1 MPLKL
6 SAFARPE
13 APAFLVLFTL
23 DTLARAMLV
32 TVVPL
37 QAYALLGDAQ
47 KVSVLYF
54 VAGSIGLC
62 GGLSVPYLVNCLNLA
77 WRFDLRI
84 WVLVSGS
91 LSSGAGTR
99 LEFDPRTRAA
109 DVRRRHRHHLPQSLC
124 AR

>member
-6 SAFARPE
+6 ATFARPE

-37 QAYALLGDAQ
+37 QAYDLLADAQ

-54 VAGSIGLC
+54 MAGTIGLC
-62 GGLSVPYLVNCLNLA
+62 GSLGVPYLVARLHRREGPSDASGACR
-77 WRFDLRI
+77 WRKRLSFKALCSTQFSDFGAQLRI
-84 WVLVSGS
+84 CHEAHSC
-91 LSSGAGTR
+91 
-99 LEFDPRTRAA
+99 A
-109 DVRRRHRHHLPQSLC
+109 DHIQR
-124 AR
+124 

>member
-1 MPLKL
+1 MGRNPVPLKL
-6 SAFARPE
+6 AAFARPE

-62 GGLSVPYLVNCLNLA
+62 GGLSVPYLVNRPHRRGALTFGVGCWLA
-77 WRFDLRI
+77 SAYL
-84 WVLVSGS
+84 L
-91 LSSGAGTR
+91 A
-99 LEFDPRTRAA
+99 
-109 DVRRRHRHHLPQSLC
+109 
-124 AR
+124 